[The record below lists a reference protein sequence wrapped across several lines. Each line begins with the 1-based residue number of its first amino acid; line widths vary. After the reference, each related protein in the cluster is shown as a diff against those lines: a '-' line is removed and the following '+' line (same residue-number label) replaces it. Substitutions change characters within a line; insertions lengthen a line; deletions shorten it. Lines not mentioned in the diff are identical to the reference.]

1 MRYVEDSV
9 PRVTCAS
16 LFLTLLRTIR
26 THPQRMVVSAILI
39 FCQAFFFNSLYYKY
53 PLILA
58 DHGVAEDDGTSVVTQ
73 WENI

>member
-1 MRYVEDSV
+1 
-9 PRVTCAS
+9 
-16 LFLTLLRTIR
+16 
-26 THPQRMVVSAILI
+26 MVVSAILI